1 MMNIKLDVIMDK
13 LKYQTISK
21 IDNLTVHSGNR
32 FLITR
37 IIVNTVTFIKTC
49 K

>member
-32 FLITR
+32 FLITSKHP
-37 IIVNTVTFIKTC
+37 ILTYCLKE
-49 K
+49 